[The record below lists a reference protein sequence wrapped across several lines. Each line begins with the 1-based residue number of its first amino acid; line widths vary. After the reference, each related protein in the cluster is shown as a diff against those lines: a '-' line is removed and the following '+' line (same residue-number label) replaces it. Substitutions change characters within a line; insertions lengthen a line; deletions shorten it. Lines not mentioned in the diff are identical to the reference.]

1 MGILG
6 LLSGGSSVFI
16 LGRTVLMATV
26 AVETAQC
33 LFHGM
38 IKSVFKAPV
47 SFFDTTPSSQILS
60 RVSFTSI
67 LYPIILLLSVLFK
80 LQFCF
85 LWLLVIYGSKYSRY
99 KLTLLISWTSLCTIP
114 VITTFHFLNSRNLI
128 ILFLHIY

>member
-85 LWLLVIYGSKYSRY
+85 L
-99 KLTLLISWTSLCTIP
+99 
-114 VITTFHFLNSRNLI
+114 
-128 ILFLHIY
+128 

>member
-1 MGILG
+1 MLILIT
-6 LLSGGSSVFI
+6 LSFHSKNLPRSKNVVRECLMKFLYGKTFVYGTHQLEFLEAAYLNLVMKDGKIVESGSSVFI

-60 RVSFTSI
+60 RSSTDQSTVDT
-67 LYPIILLLSVLFK
+67 
-80 LQFCF
+80 
-85 LWLLVIYGSKYSRY
+85 
-99 KLTLLISWTSLCTIP
+99 
-114 VITTFHFLNSRNLI
+114 NLP
-128 ILFLHIY
+128 Y